1 MDSNNAVL
9 IKRLLLVAML
19 LAFLVIALGAFTR
32 LVHAGLGCPDWPTC
46 YGHLWVPDSH
56 EEIAIAN
63 QRFEETPVETDKTW
77 PEQLHRILASSL
89 GLLIIIIN
97 LLFYVSKAG
106 KSLTLGKKHALLI
119 LFAVIIQGLF
129 GMWTVTL
136 KLWPQVVTLHLLGG
150 FTTLTLLWLLYLRL
164 AAKPWQLDSQ
174 SLQKISRLKTLATAA
189 VIMLIL
195 QISLGGWTTSNY
207 AAVACPDLPLC
218 QQQWFPA
225 MDFKQGFNILQEVGP
240 NYLGGQL
247 DNASRVAIHIS
258 HRLGALAVTLL
269 LMGLLFFIFKHG
281 REKNLL
287 CHAYSLTAI
296 LIAQISLGFANIL
309 LHFPVSIAVMHN
321 VTAAILL
328 LSLVSFRY
336 RMATMV
342 LINNNNSSTYE

>member
-1 MDSNNAVL
+1 MESNSPVV
-9 IKRLLLVAML
+9 IKRLLLIAMV
-19 LAFLVIALGAFTR
+19 LAFFVIALGAFTR

-63 QRFEETPVETDKTW
+63 QRFADTPVETDKTW

-97 LLFYVSKAG
+97 ALFYISKAG
-106 KSLTLGKKHALLI
+106 KTLSMGRKHAFFI
-119 LFAVIIQGLF
+119 LVVVIVQGLF

-164 AAKPWQLDSQ
+164 AAKPWQFDSQ
-174 SLQKISRLKTLATAA
+174 SLQKITGLKALATAA
-189 VIMLIL
+189 LIALIM

-218 QQQWFPA
+218 QQQWLPA
-225 MDFKQGFNILQEVGP
+225 MDFKQGFNVLQKVGP

-258 HRLGALAVTLL
+258 HRLGALLVSLL
-269 LMGLLFFIFKHG
+269 LISLLFVVFKHG

-287 CHAYSLTAI
+287 SHAYSLTAI

-328 LSLVSFRY
+328 LGLVSFRY

-342 LINNNNSSTYE
+342 LINNNKS